1 MANGK
6 IQGAGER
13 CGNGRCGLRP
23 RHTAPRA
30 RCPRSQ
36 ETQPAKMGGADSGR
50 GKLRRGQDARAPRR
64 HKPAKMGGADTGRG
78 TLRRGQD
85 ARAPRRLSPRKWEVR
100 TPAAPNCAAGKMPA
114 LPGGISPRATR
125 AARGVCRG
133 KKRGAL
139 GERATLGARA
149 SSPRSGPRGAR
160 ALPVKRLNDQTVKR
174 SNG

>member
-1 MANGK
+1 MSRMSSTLTIREEHKVCFSCRDAGTQGHRDTETQGHRDTETPSAIGCKSANGAIVHK
-6 IQGAGER
+6 SKLKQMST
-13 CGNGRCGLRP
+13 NGKWQNSR
-23 RHTAPRA
+23 
-30 RCPRSQ
+30 
-36 ETQPAKMGGADSGR
+36 GGR
-50 GKLRRGQDARAPRR
+50 
-64 HKPAKMGGADTGRG
+64 
-78 TLRRGQD
+78 
-85 ARAPRRLSPRKWEVR
+85 EVR
-100 TPAAPNCAAGKMPA
+100 TPAAAHCAAGKMPA

-160 ALPVKRLNDQTVKR
+160 ALPVKRLNGPTIKRSNDQTIKR